1 MKTCNKIGDFRTEY
15 GKKAFLN
22 AKSQNYT
29 SEDLEGI
36 YLIERWIY
44 YGKLAPMTYMALP
57 SLIEA
62 IKSGKL
68 KEEYE
73 VILKELN
80 PLGYEEYK
88 RTGTIEAYVKFKK
101 G

>member
-1 MKTCNKIGDFRTEY
+1 MKTHNKIEDFRTEY

-22 AKSQNYT
+22 AKSQNYAIN
-29 SEDLEGI
+29 DLEGI
-36 YLIERWIY
+36 YLIERWIH

-80 PLGYEEYK
+80 PEGYEEYK
-88 RTGTIEAYVKFKK
+88 RTGKIDSYSEFK
-101 G
+101 